1 MRRLLLAAMACL
13 MLASCSEKSIS
24 DSRFVLGTLC
34 YIELEGTDDSD
45 ILEGAFSLL
54 YGIDRKIS
62 RYDEGSFI
70 HRINENAGI
79 SPVEVPD
86 DVYQLVRRAV
96 SFADETGGVFNPAIG
111 PLSALWG
118 IGTESQRLPSE
129 EEIAAVL
136 PLLDWRLVRFD
147 DDAHT
152 VYLPL
157 RGMALDLGGAGKGWA
172 SDLVREYLEES
183 GVEDALINLGGNL
196 VAMGCK
202 EGRPWM
208 IGIQTPGGPSG
219 SYFIRLPAEDLGIVT
234 SGGYQRYFVEDGRT
248 YHHILS
254 SSTGYHA
261 ETDLLSATAI
271 GTDGL
276 LLDLLSTAMFA
287 AGSEE
292 AVELAERY
300 GIRAVLLTEDEDIID
315 TSRI

>member
-1 MRRLLLAAMACL
+1 
-13 MLASCSEKSIS
+13 
-24 DSRFVLGTLC
+24 
-34 YIELEGTDDSD
+34 
-45 ILEGAFSLL
+45 
-54 YGIDRKIS
+54 
-62 RYDEGSFI
+62 
-70 HRINENAGI
+70 
-79 SPVEVPD
+79 
-86 DVYQLVRRAV
+86 
-96 SFADETGGVFNPAIG
+96 
-111 PLSALWG
+111 
-118 IGTESQRLPSE
+118 
-129 EEIAAVL
+129 
-136 PLLDWRLVRFD
+136 
-147 DDAHT
+147 
-152 VYLPL
+152 
-157 RGMALDLGGAGKGWA
+157 MALDLGGAGKGWA

-254 SSTGYHA
+254 SSTGYPA